1 MRTISLNV
9 FASATT
15 TNLDSPLISSNNKSL
30 CTVHHIDLP
39 LPFYRCSI
47 RSIKTFRRADTRSRR
62 IPPTATTSNHAN
74 GLTRHARWK
83 VPVVTR
89 PRRVLLLEQGPPST
103 PRKDRGWSST
113 QGTPT
118 STRSKKRSHAEIE
131 TDRRTRS
138 GRESDDDDSED
149 DDVQGMFDL
158 CVVGER
164 SNFLLYLVTV
174 TIICVHRVAV
184 QK

>member
-89 PRRVLLLEQGPPST
+89 PRRVLLLEQPPPLLPEKIAVGRQ
-103 PRKDRGWSST
+103 PRERRPQHGQKKGLML
-113 QGTPT
+113 
-118 STRSKKRSHAEIE
+118 RSRLTVAPGQEES
-131 TDRRTRS
+131 RTTTTARMTTFK
-138 GRESDDDDSED
+138 
-149 DDVQGMFDL
+149 VCL
-158 CVVGER
+158 
-164 SNFLLYLVTV
+164 TV
-174 TIICVHRVAV
+174 T
-184 QK
+184 